1 MSLFNRK
8 AKTEPIKREEKFSIF
23 QFVKVEGLRTDKKEK
38 FVPTEFIS
46 PIFGT
51 AVKDE
56 TVAPY
61 VNVNTGDK
69 VKQYDFIRNKPK
81 GDMTTY
87 EEFRS
92 IMLTHESRKEIYGD
106 DVIID
111 KDRKYV
117 DPRTIKEEL
126 KVPYTGKE
134 QEETFADVLGN
145 YEREYREVEIKEPAF
160 IKQDPISE
168 PIYEEPVRKPVVHNV
183 PTYEPKPEPVD
194 LYEPER
200 YQEEPRVTEPLR
212 QPERMFVEPEQPRF
226 EREPVR
232 ETRKEYV
239 FPSPEMFSKV
249 DRDQYSR
256 PEWLIEQEDA
266 INRTLT
272 EFNVDGKVKNIVKG
286 PTVTRHEIELEPGI
300 DVSAVVRREANLK
313 MNLAAETIRIEA
325 PIPGK
330 PYIGIEVPN
339 KEPEI
344 VAFGNVVSDAKF
356 LESKKPLMIALGV
369 DIDGENIFAD
379 IQKMPH
385 ALIGGATNSGK
396 SVCIN
401 TIIMSLLMKN
411 HPDDLKFIL
420 IDPKMVELTFY
431 KDLPHLATPVI
442 TDAKKAAT
450 ALTWAVDEMEK
461 RFLTFAETR
470 VRDLDSYNEKAKTD
484 RSLKKM
490 PIIVIVI
497 DELADLMMAS
507 GQEVEASIQR
517 LTQKARAAGIH
528 LLVATQRPT
537 TDVVK
542 GTIKANIPT
551 RMAFRV
557 AQITDSITIL
567 DSAGADQLLGRGDM
581 LLKLVSRPIRLQGAY
596 LKDSEIEDVTNFIK
610 SQMEPDY
617 LIDFP
622 QLETFKQNKEMEEAD
637 NLLVPITEYVVRE
650 QSASMNKIQT
660 VFEIGFNRAQRI
672 MEILEERGIVSASEG
687 TKARKVLVTPEE
699 MGLD

>member
-1 MSLFNRK
+1 
-8 AKTEPIKREEKFSIF
+8 
-23 QFVKVEGLRTDKKEK
+23 
-38 FVPTEFIS
+38 
-46 PIFGT
+46 
-51 AVKDE
+51 
-56 TVAPY
+56 
-61 VNVNTGDK
+61 
-69 VKQYDFIRNKPK
+69 
-81 GDMTTY
+81 MTTY

-356 LESKKPLMIALGV
+356 LESK
-369 DIDGENIFAD
+369 
-379 IQKMPH
+379 
-385 ALIGGATNSGK
+385 
-396 SVCIN
+396 
-401 TIIMSLLMKN
+401 N
-411 HPDDLKFIL
+411 H
-420 IDPKMVELTFY
+420 
-431 KDLPHLATPVI
+431 
-442 TDAKKAAT
+442 
-450 ALTWAVDEMEK
+450 
-461 RFLTFAETR
+461 
-470 VRDLDSYNEKAKTD
+470 
-484 RSLKKM
+484 
-490 PIIVIVI
+490 
-497 DELADLMMAS
+497 
-507 GQEVEASIQR
+507 
-517 LTQKARAAGIH
+517 
-528 LLVATQRPT
+528 
-537 TDVVK
+537 
-542 GTIKANIPT
+542 
-551 RMAFRV
+551 
-557 AQITDSITIL
+557 
-567 DSAGADQLLGRGDM
+567 
-581 LLKLVSRPIRLQGAY
+581 
-596 LKDSEIEDVTNFIK
+596 
-610 SQMEPDY
+610 
-617 LIDFP
+617 
-622 QLETFKQNKEMEEAD
+622 
-637 NLLVPITEYVVRE
+637 
-650 QSASMNKIQT
+650 
-660 VFEIGFNRAQRI
+660 
-672 MEILEERGIVSASEG
+672 
-687 TKARKVLVTPEE
+687 
-699 MGLD
+699 